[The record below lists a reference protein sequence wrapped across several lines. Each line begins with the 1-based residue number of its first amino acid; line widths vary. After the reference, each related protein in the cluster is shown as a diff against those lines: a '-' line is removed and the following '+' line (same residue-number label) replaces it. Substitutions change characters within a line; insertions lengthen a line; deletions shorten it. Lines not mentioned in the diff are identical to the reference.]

1 LTFECE
7 FMCRFVETKQKHMTL
22 SHQIKVDTDVV
33 DIVVDYNQKEDHVE
47 VIEVSFN
54 DIDYTETLN
63 FLNALNFI
71 YEIDWNEIYKEQKQQ
86 FDYDQRENA

>member
-1 LTFECE
+1 
-7 FMCRFVETKQKHMTL
+7 MCRFVETKQKHMTL

>member
-1 LTFECE
+1 
-7 FMCRFVETKQKHMTL
+7 MTL

-47 VIEVSFN
+47 IIEVSFN

-63 FLNALNFI
+63 FLNSLNFI

>member
-1 LTFECE
+1 
-7 FMCRFVETKQKHMTL
+7 MTL

-71 YEIDWNEIYKEQKQQ
+71 YEIDWNEIYKEQKRQ
-86 FDYDQRENA
+86 FEYDQREDA

>member
-1 LTFECE
+1 
-7 FMCRFVETKQKHMTL
+7 VETKQKHMTL

-47 VIEVSFN
+47 IIEVSFN

-63 FLNALNFI
+63 FLNSLNFI

>member
-1 LTFECE
+1 
-7 FMCRFVETKQKHMTL
+7 METKQKHMTL

-71 YEIDWNEIYKEQKQQ
+71 YEIDWNEIYKEQKRQ
-86 FDYDQRENA
+86 FEYDQREDA

>member
-1 LTFECE
+1 
-7 FMCRFVETKQKHMTL
+7 MCIFVETKQKHMTL

-71 YEIDWNEIYKEQKQQ
+71 YEIDWNEIYKEQKRQ
-86 FDYDQRENA
+86 FEYDQREDA

>member
-1 LTFECE
+1 
-7 FMCRFVETKQKHMTL
+7 VETKQKHMTL

>member
-1 LTFECE
+1 
-7 FMCRFVETKQKHMTL
+7 MTL
-22 SHQIKVDTDVV
+22 SHQIKVDADVV

-47 VIEVSFN
+47 IIEVSFN

-86 FDYDQRENA
+86 FDCDQREDI

>member
-1 LTFECE
+1 
-7 FMCRFVETKQKHMTL
+7 MTL
-22 SHQIKVDTDVV
+22 SHQIKVHADVV

-71 YEIDWNEIYKEQKQQ
+71 YEIDWNEIYKEQKRQ
-86 FDYDQRENA
+86 FEYDQREDV

>member
-1 LTFECE
+1 
-7 FMCRFVETKQKHMTL
+7 VETKQKHMTL

-71 YEIDWNEIYKEQKQQ
+71 YEIDWNEIYKEQKRQ
-86 FDYDQRENA
+86 FEYDQREDA